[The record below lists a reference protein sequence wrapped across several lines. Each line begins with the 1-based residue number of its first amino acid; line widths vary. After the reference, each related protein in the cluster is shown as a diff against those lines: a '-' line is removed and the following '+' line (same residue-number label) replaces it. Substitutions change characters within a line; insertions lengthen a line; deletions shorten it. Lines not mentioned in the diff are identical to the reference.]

1 MAPTAPSPFTASVT
15 PSLEVE
21 ETPSLRIS
29 DDWPSAALV
38 LGEAFAACLPAFDRG
53 AFCEASRSAALFVS
67 SAFARAPEE
76 GVAAAAEAGTSGFDF
91 FARDGVDLLA
101 LGVSAAA
108 AGGVEVAALRF
119 LVERGD
125 WGGGEAGGAAA
136 SAVSPPPSN
145 RDRVLMV
152 VEATLVCRVPGVD
165 ELGSEARCPSPNVW
179 CSDWLELRRIKE
191 PRTEPKSEPIV
202 EPRTTT

>member
-1 MAPTAPSPFTASVT
+1 MAPTAPAPFTASVT

-21 ETPSLRIS
+21 EAPSPRIS
-29 DDWPSAALV
+29 DDWPSSALV
-38 LGEAFAACLPAFDRG
+38 LGEAFAACLPAFDR
-53 AFCEASRSAALFVS
+53 EASRSAALFVS

-76 GVAAAAEAGTSGFDF
+76 GVAAAAAAGTSGFDF
-91 FARDGVDLLA
+91 FARDGVDLLS

-119 LVERGD
+119 FVERGD
-125 WGGGEAGGAAA
+125 WGGGEAGGPAA

-152 VEATLVCRVPGVD
+152 AEARLVCWVSGVD
-165 ELGSEARCPSPNVW
+165 EAAG
-179 CSDWLELRRIKE
+179 
-191 PRTEPKSEPIV
+191 
-202 EPRTTT
+202 